1 MTKAAVQ
8 DTQQLASHT
17 FTSINGNVEIAPD
30 DWTLLDPS
38 DEPLARLYK
47 VFGGPQDG
55 QWYWSV
61 LFMPDGSVGNGGNG
75 FTPTGREAREA
86 CEARLWTHGTRR
98 WHMKRKAGNG
108 CIGSLG
114 GGLDHDLSLDF
125 TLAVTQVLHIEKKT
139 CAHCGGPMPR
149 FSPSDAVYCSTSIRP
164 RASRWSSS
172 ARLGR
177 MKLATASARRLKL
190 ADDWERPES

>member
-1 MTKAAVQ
+1 MTRNSWRRTA
-8 DTQQLASHT
+8 

-38 DEPLARLYK
+38 GEPLARLYK

-86 CEARLWTHGTRR
+86 CEARL
-98 WHMKRKAGNG
+98 
-108 CIGSLG
+108 
-114 GGLDHDLSLDF
+114 
-125 TLAVTQVLHIEKKT
+125 
-139 CAHCGGPMPR
+139 
-149 FSPSDAVYCSTSIRP
+149 
-164 RASRWSSS
+164 
-172 ARLGR
+172 
-177 MKLATASARRLKL
+177 
-190 ADDWERPES
+190 PETMCD